1 LFTRAFLIDLNHKL
15 NLIHQMEQRNSN
27 YGLGMGVFGAVFFI
41 FGFATTFIVTMTAPV
56 KAIFGLPEWG
66 AQLLSSAFFITYPIL
81 SIPSGKLV
89 AKIGYKWTVI
99 LGLLLMGIGSLIFWP
114 AAKVPSFPMFLV
126 ATFIL
131 AAGVVFL
138 QVAANP
144 YVTALGP
151 ESSASSRLNLTQAL
165 NSIATMIAPWIIS
178 VAIFRG
184 LSESLMTAKEY
195 GFAAA
200 ERVPLP
206 FIIMAVVVIAVAVIL
221 FTIKLPVLVT
231 EKKEGVKKSVWSY
244 PHVILGALAIFT
256 YVGAEVGNAGLIVN
270 YLKNSGGIDPEVAST
285 YAAIYWGGAMIGRFF
300 GAIMFSDMKSKS
312 KKYGM
317 VGLVLVLAL
326 ISGAFV
332 TAKGYTIDT
341 WNFNAGVTFMVI
353 ALVNFIIMQIG
364 SGKAARTL
372 GVFAIVAASLA
383 LITTF
388 TTGQVALWT
397 IISIGLFNSIM
408 FPNIFSLAVRDLD
421 GEEMAS
427 ASGIINS
434 LVVGGAVIP
443 PLMGGIADTAGYTW
457 AFLVPAACYLY
468 IFFYAVKGSQ
478 IR

>member
-1 LFTRAFLIDLNHKL
+1 
-15 NLIHQMEQRNSN
+15 MEQKNSN

-56 KAIFGLPEWG
+56 KAILGLPEWA

-99 LGLLLMGIGSLIFWP
+99 LGLLLMGLGSLVFWP
-114 AAKVPSFPMFLV
+114 AAQMASGLNEAGDVWSSAKIVSFGMFLV

-184 LSESLMTAKEY
+184 LSESLMSAKEY
-195 GFAAA
+195 GIAAA
-200 ERVPLP
+200 ERVPMP
-206 FIIMAVVVIAVAVIL
+206 FITMAVIVIAVAIIL
-221 FTIKLPVLVT
+221 FTIKLPVLT
-231 EKKEGVKKSVWSY
+231 SEKKEGAKKSVWQY
-244 PHVILGALAIFT
+244 PHVLLGAFAIFA

-300 GAIMFSDMKSKS
+300 GAIMFSDMKSKV

-317 VGLVLVLAL
+317 VVLVLGLAL
-326 ISGAFV
+326 LSGAFV
-332 TAKGYTIDT
+332 TADGYSFDS
-341 WNFNAGVTFMVI
+341 WNFNAGLIFMGV
-353 ALVNFIIMQIG
+353 AFVNFIIMQIG

-372 GVFAIVAASLA
+372 AVFAIVAASLA
-383 LITTF
+383 LITTL

-443 PLMGGIADTAGYTW
+443 PIMGGIADTVGYTW
-457 AFLVPAACYLY
+457 AFVVPAICYLY
-468 IFFYAVKGSQ
+468 IFFYAVKGHA
-478 IR
+478 IRTE

>member
-1 LFTRAFLIDLNHKL
+1 MDDKNNMRI
-15 NLIHQMEQRNSN
+15 
-27 YGLGMGVFGAVFFI
+27 GMPTFGAIFFI

-89 AKIGYKWTVI
+89 ARIGYKWTVI
-99 LGLLLMGIGSLIFWP
+99 LGLILMGIGSLIFWP
-114 AAKVPSFPMFLV
+114 AAKLPSFGLFLF

-165 NSIATMIAPWIIS
+165 NSVATMVAPWIIS
-178 VAIFRG
+178 VAIFKG
-184 LSESLMTAKEY
+184 LNEAAMGAKEY
-195 GFAAA
+195 GYAAA

-206 FIIMAVVVIAVAVIL
+206 FITMAIVVIAVAIIL
-221 FTIKLPVLVT
+221 FTIKLPVLVN
-231 EKKEGVKKSVWSY
+231 EKKEEKVKKSVWSY
-244 PHVILGALAIFT
+244 PHVILGAFAIFT

-300 GAIMFSDMKSKS
+300 GAIMFSDMKSKT
-312 KKYGM
+312 KKYTY
-317 VGLVLVLAL
+317 VAAILVLAFA
-326 ISGAFV
+326 SGSFV
-332 TAKGYTIDT
+332 TD
-341 WNFNAGVTFMVI
+341 WNTTAGLTFMII

-364 SGKAARTL
+364 MGKAARTL
-372 GVFAIVAASLA
+372 AVFSIVAAALA
-383 LITTF
+383 IITTL

-408 FPNIFSLAVRDLD
+408 FPNIFSLAVKDLD

-443 PLMGGIADTAGYTW
+443 PLMGGVADSFGYTW
-457 AFLVPAACYLY
+457 AFVLPAICYIY
-468 IFFYAVKGSQ
+468 IFFYAVKGHA
-478 IR
+478 IRKN